1 MQATPEF
8 GLMSVIELCMIE
20 GEVMRMRNGIA
31 AAVAATL
38 AITTPAAHA
47 DSNLGA
53 FAVGAAVGALV
64 NNQVNKNRQQQQQQ
78 QRATTQRSS
87 SANSFQRQQ
96 NRQVQAAL
104 NEFGFPAGTVDGQL
118 GQRSRAAISNYQSYM
133 GYQPT
138 GYLDDF
144 QRQNLLSAQQKLQAG
159 GGAAYPQV
167 VANEGVQGLLKAFND
182 PNYANRYRNNGVQN
196 AALQNNQGA
205 VDRGLN
211 QNAAAP
217 VATGG
222 GGFAP
227 LNLSRTQAPTSM
239 ASHCELVSGMTQANQ
254 GVVLA
259 SNVTDPEQALGE
271 QFCEARAFSITQSQG
286 VLSQAGQTED
296 QMAQACGQIADL
308 MQPATSQI
316 GTGDVKL
323 VATQAQQ
330 LANGAF
336 NNDMATAQAYG
347 EICLGLGYRQDNASM
362 VLGAATVLLA
372 AGQMPYA
379 EIMGH
384 HLRWGFGTTAS
395 APASNAWYDTAV
407 TSMEQG
413 GAQPVFVPSK
423 TAERNAVI
431 KASIA
436 AGTPPLQAA
445 GGGLNLPALD
455 LGNN

>member
-1 MQATPEF
+1 MKK
-8 GLMSVIELCMIE
+8 
-20 GEVMRMRNGIA
+20 RNGIA
-31 AAVAATL
+31 TVVAATL
-38 AITTPAAHA
+38 AITSPAAQA

-53 FAVGAAVGALV
+53 FAVGAAVGALI
-64 NNQVNKNRQQQQQQ
+64 NNQVNKNKQQKT
-78 QRATTQRSS
+78 RTTTQRSS
-87 SANSFQRQQ
+87 SANSYQRQQ

-104 NEFGFPAGTVDGQL
+104 NEFGFPAGAVDGQL

-144 QRQNLLSAQQKLQAG
+144 QRQNLIGAKQRLDAG

-182 PNYANRYRNNGVQN
+182 PNYANRYNNNGVQN
-196 AALQNNQGA
+196 AALQNNQGV

-227 LNLSRTQAPTSM
+227 LNLNRSQAPSSM

-254 GVVLA
+254 GVILA

-271 QFCEARAFSITQSQG
+271 QFCEARAYAITQSQG
-286 VLSQAGQTED
+286 VLAQAGQTED
-296 QMAQACGQIADL
+296 QLVQACSQIADL

-347 EICLGLGYRQDNASM
+347 EICIGLGYRQDNAD
-362 VLGAATVLLA
+362 VALGAATVLLA

-384 HLRWGFGTTAS
+384 HLRWGFGTTA
-395 APASNAWYDTAV
+395 APAASNAWYSSAV

-423 TAERNAVI
+423 TAERNAII

-436 AGTPPLQAA
+436 GTGAPVQAA
-445 GGGLNLPALD
+445 GGGLNLPALN

>member
-1 MQATPEF
+1 MKK
-8 GLMSVIELCMIE
+8 
-20 GEVMRMRNGIA
+20 RNGIA
-31 AAVAATL
+31 AIVAATL
-38 AITTPAAHA
+38 AITTPAALA
-47 DSNLGA
+47 DSNIGA
-53 FAVGAAVGALV
+53 FAVGAAVGALI
-64 NNQVNKNRQQQQQQ
+64 NNQVNKNKQQQQK
-78 QRATTQRSS
+78 QRTTTQRSS
-87 SANSFQRQQ
+87 SVNSYQRQQ

-182 PNYANRYRNNGVQN
+182 PTYADRYRNNGVQN
-196 AALQNNQGA
+196 AAVQNNQGV
-205 VDRGLN
+205 VDRGIN

-227 LNLSRTQAPTSM
+227 LNLSPTQTPSSM

-271 QFCEARAFSITQSQG
+271 QFCEARSFAITQSQG
-286 VLSQAGQTED
+286 VLSQAGQSED

-330 LANGAF
+330 LANSAF

-362 VLGAATVLLA
+362 ALGAATVLLA
-372 AGQMPYA
+372 AGQ
-379 EIMGH
+379 I
-384 HLRWGFGTTAS
+384 
-395 APASNAWYDTAV
+395 PARLECQQSD
-407 TSMEQG
+407 SG
-413 GAQPVFVPSK
+413 GAEEDALRMRDCEHRSPVVGRGEAHRPLEGQPRPGKDEVRSP
-423 TAERNAVI
+423 
-431 KASIA
+431 
-436 AGTPPLQAA
+436 
-445 GGGLNLPALD
+445 
-455 LGNN
+455 